1 MKRLAKQSAV
11 LSAVLFTVGCGAAQH
26 PVAKAPQVP
35 VVGSPFISYALV
47 DTHAIRGPGGGAEL
61 DERSMQGHFRGAPVQ
76 LDWSQEAVN
85 GRVGGRPT
93 KLAFHEGEVMTL
105 QGTFAGGAT
114 DLVLDGGG
122 LYGQLGPCDY
132 TLRRAPGGFRGVRSC
147 FGQPPQ
153 PTEVAF
159 PEALQARPAG
169 LRVAL
174 LGLLLTT
181 TADPGVEV
189 LTGSASRGKAA
200 RRDIAYNR

>member
-1 MKRLAKQSAV
+1 MKRFAKQSAV

-35 VVGSPFISYALV
+35 VVGSPFIAYALV

-61 DERSMQGHFRGAPVQ
+61 DERSLQGHFRGAPVQ
-76 LDWSQEAVN
+76 LDWSEDALR
-85 GRVGGRPT
+85 GRVGARPT
-93 KLAFHEGEVMTL
+93 QLTFHEGDVMTL

-114 DLVLDGGG
+114 DLVMDQGG
-122 LYGQLGPCDY
+122 LYGQLGACDY
-132 TLRRAPGGFRGVRSC
+132 SLRRAPGGFRGVRSC
-147 FGQPPQ
+147 FGQAPQ

-159 PEALQARPAG
+159 PESLQARPAG

-181 TADPGVEV
+181 TADPGVAV
-189 LTGSASRGKAA
+189 LTGSASYGKAA
-200 RRDIAYNR
+200 RRDISYNR